1 MTPEKLRTH
10 VTYLSEIATDSER
23 REVFVGLTFEETS
36 WLIDYRERRAR
47 GESGW
52 NRDQPIALELAA
64 RHRTAHIAIVSA
76 EAELV
81 LGKPTLN

>member
-23 REVFVGLTFEETS
+23 REVFVGLSFEENN

-47 GESGW
+47 QESGW
-52 NRDQPIALELAA
+52 SQDQPVALELVA

-81 LGKPTLN
+81 FNKPTLN